1 MMSKGY
7 AAIIIQNYAG
17 SGKATEYNK
26 TILKHST
33 LLASIK
39 MPIDLFIGKSSVQ
52 TNIYVF
58 RVGEAHQKDD
68 TVKFIEFSVDGYT
81 RTNRKKASCN
91 LRDTDR
97 AKERYAERFDANKV
111 SLVENGG
118 HPYIVRQSTD
128 NGKKGN
134 IDESVSFLNPGN
146 TISFGQDTATMF
158 YQEVPYF
165 TSDKI
170 KILKPKDAEF
180 SKKNAQFF
188 LSSMRKTFSSFA
200 WGSSRFNVETLKE
213 QLIMLPITN
222 HGKIDFTF
230 MESFI
235 ADLEEERVAK
245 LSTFLTVSGLDNYEL
260 SSEEKDALKNYTS
273 LKWNAYNLEKLFGKA
288 TRGKRL
294 KGDDRIA
301 GTLPFVTAGETAE
314 GISAYISNHVE
325 VFEKNT
331 TTIDMFGSAKY
342 RNYQYGADDHVAVV
356 HTESVP
362 MKASIFLTS
371 AIHKAA
377 HTGKFDYGHNFY
389 AKDADALDIMLPTK
403 DGKPDYDAMA
413 TLISAVQKL
422 VIQDVVIYA
431 DKRI

>member
-7 AAIIIQNYAG
+7 AAIIIQNSAG

>member
-1 MMSKGY
+1 MNASLNEKLRTVKWG
-7 AAIIIQNYAG
+7 
-17 SGKATEYNK
+17 EYK
-26 TILKHST
+26 LG
-33 LLASIK
+33 
-39 MPIDLFIGKSSVQ
+39 DLFDVLS
-52 TNIYVF
+52 Y
-58 RVGEAHQKDD
+58 
-68 TVKFIEFSVDGYT
+68 
-81 RTNRKKASCN
+81 KK
-91 LRDTDR
+91 
-97 AKERYAERFDANKV
+97 RFDANKV

-134 IDESVSFLNPGN
+134 IDENPSFLNPGN

-165 TSDKI
+165 TGDKI
-170 KILKPKDAEF
+170 KILKPKNSEF

-200 WGSSRFNVETLKE
+200 WGSSRFNVETLKK
-213 QLIMLPITN
+213 QLITLPVSN
-222 HGKIDFTF
+222 GNIDFDF

-235 ADLEEERVAK
+235 AELEAERVAE
-245 LSTFLTVSGLDNYEL
+245 LSAYLTVSGLDNYEL
-260 SSEEKDALKNYTS
+260 SSDEEDALKNYQS
-273 LKWNAYNLEKLFGKA
+273 LEWNTYNLEKLFGKS

-301 GTLPFVTAGETAE
+301 GTLPFVTAGEAAE
-314 GISAYISNHVE
+314 GISAYISNEVE

-342 RNYQYGADDHVAVV
+342 RNYKYGADDHVAVV
-356 HTESVP
+356 HTEAVP

-377 HTGKFDYGHNFY
+377 YTGKFDYGHNFY
-389 AKDADALDIMLPTK
+389 AKDADALDIMLPTEN
-403 DGKPDYDAMA
+403 GKPDYDTME

-422 VIQDVVIYA
+422 VIKDVVKYA
-431 DKRI
+431 DEKTKAYHIAAEHDEQNTKYTYKIKSKPLMVADGDSNDKSSFIID